1 MKVRIEGVNGRTQ
14 KIPAIK
20 MVRAMTG
27 WGLKESKDFVE
38 AAPMDAGGMIAL
50 TLMPAMANVNNVAD
64 LEVALRRDQYN
75 ASFDR
80 IVDLD
85 AIPAPKRLTIAYL
98 SRELAEAKQALES
111 TMKSLAIARADNKA
125 AYDRMETER
134 REFWANRENGDRAIR
149 ENEILRESCEQIGK
163 ERAKLIEENRKLRGT
178 VNDTCARIVMGGKEI
193 LISNGGVNI
202 TDIRREDIPAD
213 DEIDESRY

>member
-1 MKVRIEGVNGRTQ
+1 MKVRIEGVNGKTQ

-38 AAPMDAGGMIAL
+38 AAPMDESGKVSL
-50 TLMPAMANVNNVAD
+50 TVMPAMANVNNVTE
-64 LEVALRRDQYN
+64 LEIALRHDQYN

-98 SRELAEAKQALES
+98 SRELSEAKQALES
-111 TMKSLAIARADNKA
+111 SLKALAFARSDNKA
-125 AYDRMETER
+125 TYDRMEIER
-134 REFWANRENGDRAIR
+134 RQFWTNQENANRLTR
-149 ENEILRESCEQIGK
+149 ENETLRGDY
-163 ERAKLIEENRKLRGT
+163 ERISADHAQLIAENRKLRYI
-178 VNDTCARIVMGGKEI
+178 VDNTCARIVMGGKEI
-193 LISNGGVNI
+193 ISNGGVNV
-202 TDIRREDIPAD
+202 TDARREDDTQDKID
-213 DEIDESRY
+213 DRY